1 MPKSKTKSKSEKNN
15 KIKSEKTKSVFISVV
30 GRRKTAVA
38 RVRLY
43 KGKGEILVN
52 GQPIAKYFSNEQAKI
67 FYLKPFQVTDT
78 LDKFHA
84 SIKVKGSGMN
94 GQLGA
99 VVHGLARALNKE
111 NKENFHTLLKKA
123 GLLTRDPRAKE
134 RRKVGQ
140 MGKARKKKQSP
151 KR

>member
-1 MPKSKTKSKSEKNN
+1 MIMKINSPAKRDPAPREKN
-15 KIKSEKTKSVFISVV
+15 KTSFVSTV

-43 KGKGEILVN
+43 KGKGGILVN

-99 VVHGLARALNKE
+99 VVHGLARALDKE
-111 NKENFHTLLKKA
+111 DKEAYHTLLKKNK
-123 GLLTRDPRAKE
+123 LLTRDPRAKE